1 MASEAKHEI
10 IKGTWLKIL
19 IPKQMLQRLP
29 ITLAPV
35 KADNNSED
43 LWNQKTVSIK
53 RNYLKSI

>member
-1 MASEAKHEI
+1 MASEAKHEV

-43 LWNQKTVSIK
+43 LWN
-53 RNYLKSI
+53 